1 MGYALCVPRFMKVNP
16 FESAMQQLKNAANVL
31 KLDQGIL
38 MLLQKPTRII
48 SVSIPVKMDN
58 GELQIFEGFRVQY
71 NDARGPFKGGLRY
84 HPQVDMDEVKALAFW
99 MTIKNAVVN
108 VPYGGGKGGI
118 AVDPKKLSKPELE
131 RLSRKFIDLIYKNIG
146 PQVDV
151 PAPDVNT
158 TPEIMAWMVDE
169 YAKLVGFV
177 VPAVITGKPIDIGGS
192 EGREEATG
200 FGGVE
205 VLKQAA
211 IELKLEKGS
220 SIAVQGFGNVG
231 SFFAQFAAEAGF
243 KVAAVSDSKG
253 GVYNPAGLDMQK
265 VQEYKKSKGSF
276 AGFPDAQEVSNEQLL
291 ELPVDILVPA
301 ALENQ
306 LHKDNAEKIKVRLII
321 EMANGPTTP
330 EADMIFK
337 QRGIWVIP
345 DVLSN
350 SGGVA
355 TSYLE
360 WVQNLEDQH
369 WTSVEV
375 LGKLTKYMTEAWQN
389 VLQTSKQYQTDFRNA
404 AFILAINRI
413 AEAIQK
419 GKI

>member
-1 MGYALCVPRFMKVNP
+1 MAKINP

-31 KLDQGIL
+31 KLDQGVL
-38 MLLQKPTRII
+38 TLLQNPTRII

-58 GELQIFEGFRVQY
+58 GELRIFEGLRVQY
-71 NDARGPFKGGLRY
+71 NDTRGPFKGGLRY

-99 MTIKNAVVN
+99 MSIKNAVVN
-108 VPYGGGKGGI
+108 VPFGGGKGGI
-118 AVDPKKLSKPELE
+118 TVDPKKLSRGELE
-131 RLSRKFIDLIYKNIG
+131 RLSRKFIDLIYKYIG

-169 YAKLVGFV
+169 YAKLVGQR
-177 VPAVITGKPIDIGGS
+177 VPAVITGKPIDMGGS

-205 VLKQAA
+205 VLKQVAA
-211 IELKLEKGS
+211 ELKLEKRS
-220 SIAVQGFGNVG
+220 SVAVQGLGNVG
-231 SFFAQFAAEAGF
+231 SFFARLAQEAGF
-243 KVAAVSDSKG
+243 KVVAVSDSKG
-253 GVYNPAGLDMQK
+253 GIYNPAGLDIQK
-265 VQEYKKSKGSF
+265 VQEYKKTKGSL
-276 AGFPDAQEVSNEQLL
+276 AGFLDSQEVSNEQLL

-306 LHKDNAEKIKVRLII
+306 LHKDNAEKIKAKVII

-330 EADMIFK
+330 EADAILK
-337 QRGIWVIP
+337 QRGVWIIP

-355 TSYLE
+355 VSYLE
-360 WVQNLEDQH
+360 WVQNLEDKH
-369 WTSVEV
+369 WTREEV
-375 LGKLTKYMTEAWQN
+375 LNKLTLYMTEAWQN
-389 VLQTSKQYQTDFRNA
+389 VLQISKQYQTDFRNA

-413 AEAIQK
+413 TQALQK
-419 GKI
+419 KDL

>member
-1 MGYALCVPRFMKVNP
+1 MANKINP
-16 FESAMQQLKNAANVL
+16 FESAMQQLNNAAQIL
-31 KLDQGIL
+31 KLDEKIL
-38 MLLQKPTRII
+38 KILQKPTKII
-48 SVSIPVKMDN
+48 NVSIPVTMDD
-58 GELQIFEGFRVQY
+58 GSVQLFDGFRVQY
-71 NDARGPFKGGLRY
+71 NDARGPYKGGLRY
-84 HPQVDMDEVKALAFW
+84 HPQVDMDEVKALSFW
-99 MTIKNAVVN
+99 MSIKNAVVN

-118 AVDPKKLSKPELE
+118 AVDPKKLSKNELE
-131 RLSRKFIDLIYKNIG
+131 KLSRKFIDLIYKDIG

-169 YAKLVGFV
+169 YAKLVGNT
-177 VPAVITGKPIDIGGS
+177 VPAVITGKPLDKGGS

-211 IELKLEKGS
+211 AELKLPVGVS
-220 SIAVQGFGNVG
+220 VAVQGFGNVG
-231 SFFAQFAAEAGF
+231 SFFAQLAKDAGY
-243 KVAAVSDSKG
+243 KVVAVSDSKSG
-253 GVYNPAGLDMQK
+253 IYNAEGLDLEK
-265 VQEYKKSKGSF
+265 AAEYKKSNGTF
-276 AGFPDAQEVSNEQLL
+276 NGFPDAQAVSNEELL

-306 LHKDNAEKIKVRLII
+306 IHKDNADKIKAKLII

-330 EADMIFK
+330 EADIILHTK
-337 QRGIWVIP
+337 GIWVVP

-360 WVQNLEDQH
+360 WVQNLEDKH
-369 WTSVEV
+369 WTKEEV
-375 LGKLTKYMTEAWQN
+375 LSKLTTYMQEAWKN
-389 VLQTSKQYQTDFRNA
+389 VLDTSKQYNTDFRNA

-413 AEAIQK
+413 AQAMQK
-419 GKI
+419 KGY

>member
-1 MGYALCVPRFMKVNP
+1 MSKINP
-16 FESAMQQLKNAANVL
+16 FESAMQQLKNAAN
-31 KLDQGIL
+31 IL
-38 MLLQKPTRII
+38 NLSQDILVLLQNPAKII
-48 SVSIPVKMDN
+48 TVSIPIKMDS
-58 GELQIFEGFRVQY
+58 GEVKIFEGFRVQY

-99 MTIKNAVVN
+99 MSIKNAVVN

-118 AVDPKKLSKPELE
+118 AVDPKTLSKAELE
-131 RLSRKFIDLIYKNIG
+131 RLSRKFIDLIYRDIG

-169 YAKLVGFV
+169 YAKLVGMR
-177 VPAVITGKPIDIGGS
+177 VPAVITGKPIDQGGS

-211 IELKLEKGS
+211 AELKLAANATM
-220 SIAVQGFGNVG
+220 AVQGFGNVG
-231 SFFAQFAAEAGF
+231 SFFAELASEAGF
-243 KVAAVSDSKG
+243 KVVAVSDSKSG
-253 GVYNPAGLDMQK
+253 IYNPTGLEIKK
-265 VQEYKKSKGSF
+265 VLEFKKAQGVLKD
-276 AGFPDAQEVSNEQLL
+276 FPGATEVSNEQLL

-306 LHKDNAEKIKVRLII
+306 LHQDNASKIQAKLIV

-330 EADMIFK
+330 EADTIF
-337 QRGIWVIP
+337 QQQGVWVIP

-369 WTSVEV
+369 WTREEV
-375 LGKLTKYMTEAWQN
+375 LAKLTKYMAEAWKN
-389 VLQTSKQYQTDFRNA
+389 VLEVRNKYQTDFRNA

-413 AEAIQK
+413 AEAVQK
-419 GKI
+419 GKK